1 MASTKSAVRYAKALL
16 DLCLEQGK
24 VEAVEADLVRFTAM
38 IANSKDFSVFLSS
51 PVIRDDK
58 KIAIYKTLLGDFNQ
72 ITMSF
77 FTLVTKNGR
86 EHLLPEIAHQFDRLL
101 KKHRNI
107 VTGTITSSIA
117 LDARTKKSILDKI
130 SSTFEGTL
138 ALDEVVDASLLGGFI
153 IRIDDKQIDASV
165 SSKLK
170 TLKQELVK

>member
-38 IANSKDFSVFLSS
+38 LANSKDFSVFLSS

-58 KIAIYKTLLGDFNQ
+58 KIAIYKSLLGEFNQ

-86 EHLLPEIAHQFDRLL
+86 EHLLPEIAHQFDRLYKNRSRMAL
-101 KKHRNI
+101 
-107 VTGTITSSIA
+107 GLFCSI
-117 LDARTKKSILDKI
+117 
-130 SSTFEGTL
+130 
-138 ALDEVVDASLLGGFI
+138 
-153 IRIDDKQIDASV
+153 
-165 SSKLK
+165 
-170 TLKQELVK
+170 

>member
-1 MASTKSAVRYAKALL
+1 
-16 DLCLEQGK
+16 
-24 VEAVEADLVRFTAM
+24 
-38 IANSKDFSVFLSS
+38 
-51 PVIRDDK
+51 
-58 KIAIYKTLLGDFNQ
+58 
-72 ITMSF
+72 MSF

-117 LDARTKKSILDKI
+117 LDAQTKKSILDKI

>member
-1 MASTKSAVRYAKALL
+1 MNFTKSSVRYATALL

-24 VEAVEADLVRFTAM
+24 VEEVEADLIRFTVM
-38 IANSKDFSVFLSS
+38 LSGSKELKILFSS

-58 KIAIYKTLLGDFNQ
+58 KMAIYKMLFEEFNP
-72 ITMSF
+72 ITISF
-77 FTLVTKNGR
+77 FNLVTKNGR

-101 KKHRNI
+101 KKQRNI

-117 LDARTKKSILDKI
+117 LDAKTKQSILDKI
-130 SSTFEGTL
+130 ASTFEGTL
-138 ALDEVVDASLLGGFI
+138 ALDEVVNESLLGGFI

-170 TLKQELVK
+170 TMKQELVK